1 MLSSSFSG
9 PPPMCTAPGL
19 GGSSHL
25 FLPRRHYQS
34 FWITWYLII
43 LFGCRCRF
51 TSTCMW
57 HLELGR
63 AMGIK
68 QVGFCNKR
76 IFYILATMLRSSPFP
91 HLIGFSF
98 LSVAL
103 CIASSTL
110 PLLSSVESFRCRVS
124 LCLHIGHQHQEGNAC
139 ISLTHQPCC
148 LCWKLE
154 LLLLPTKRKA
164 INPGWLP
171 RIYHHQHLARAS
183 GMLRCFRCIFNSHVL
198 HLYNIYRFG

>member
-1 MLSSSFSG
+1 
-9 PPPMCTAPGL
+9 MCTAPGL

-110 PLLSSVESFRCRVS
+110 PLLPPHWPSTSRGQCLRLINSSAMLLVLEVGTSVAANKK
-124 LCLHIGHQHQEGNAC
+124 EGD
-139 ISLTHQPCC
+139 
-148 LCWKLE
+148 
-154 LLLLPTKRKA
+154 
-164 INPGWLP
+164 
-171 RIYHHQHLARAS
+171 
-183 GMLRCFRCIFNSHVL
+183 
-198 HLYNIYRFG
+198 